1 MKISVRI
8 NSFSYNTASK
18 HLQCIKLVSYDRCKI
33 TFGKCLKFL
42 LLIDKL
48 RVFLV
53 KERKLI

>member
-33 TFGKCLKFL
+33 TFVWKMPQ
-42 LLIDKL
+42 IPIIN
-48 RVFLV
+48 R
-53 KERKLI
+53 